1 MHKALGLVVFLLLLF
16 SCTERSIPEPTG
28 KSEPESKLA
37 IDLGEKIED
46 WINYAYEDSVERLLN
61 AEKFARK
68 ITKGYPITDSLRA
81 SISLS
86 IKNTNWLRNEL
97 KTSAQYDVYYTGYK
111 KDKGFD
117 FLYFLV
123 AYNPGFNYIIF
134 QMEADSIVDM
144 FSFIRAGYMSDSYGT
159 TLKIAN
165 ALGKNYEQQ
174 GDRLLGIKNRFNEG
188 DCSAVWEKADGL
200 NDLIKNTTSLRTMLL
215 TCNSNTYEKGS
226 DSLVQL
232 LNTDPHYCLLL
243 YDYHAKKREYS
254 KALTYLNV
262 LKSLLPQDGYLNIP
276 EAALHNNL
284 FNYKKADSL
293 LNELDERYR
302 HDYFFLYTKLESEIK
317 LKAYDKAIKTLSL
330 LREEGISRS
339 EILDFVEIQ
348 YPDFYLH
355 KSFQSW
361 NL

>member
-1 MHKALGLVVFLLLLF
+1 MHKALGLTILFILLQ
-16 SCTERSIPEPTG
+16 SCAEESIPEPKEKPAPEG
-28 KSEPESKLA
+28 KL
-37 IDLGEKIED
+37 DLELGSKIED
-46 WINYAYEDSVERLLN
+46 WIKYAYEDSVERLLN
-61 AEKFARK
+61 AKKIARK
-68 ITKGYPITDSLRA
+68 ITKGYPISDSLRT
-81 SISLS
+81 SISFS
-86 IKNTNWLRNEL
+86 IKKTSWLRNEL
-97 KTSAQYDVYYTGYK
+97 ETSANFDLYYSGYK

-144 FSFIRAGYMSDSYGT
+144 FSFIRAGYLSDSYGT

-174 GDRLLGIKNRFNEG
+174 GEQLRQIKGSFNRG
-188 DCSAVWEKADGL
+188 DCVGAWQQAGSLSSLV
-200 NDLIKNTTSLRTMLL
+200 KNTTSLRTMLL
-215 TCNSNTYEKGS
+215 SCHSDLHEKDS

-243 YDYHAKKREYS
+243 YDYHAKRGSYS

-262 LKSLLPQDGYLNIP
+262 LKSLLPKDNYLNIP
-276 EAALHNNL
+276 EADLHNKL
-284 FNYKKADSL
+284 SNYRKADSL
-293 LNELDERYR
+293 LNKLDLKYR
-302 HDYFFLYTKLESEIK
+302 HDYFFLYTKLDSEIK
-317 LKAYDKAIKTLSL
+317 LKAFDEALKTLSL
-330 LREEGISRS
+330 LRGEGVSKS
-339 EILDFVEIQ
+339 EILEFIEMQ